1 MSSPKTGLWLLVL
14 LVVLIPILP
23 WLLIGPRFEALT
35 AGLFS
40 SSEAGAMAGWPGIV
54 GVLLLASDS
63 FLPVPATLTM
73 SGLGL
78 LYGWVVGGLLAS
90 LGLFLSGLVAYA
102 LCRRF
107 GQRLAVR
114 IAGVAGL
121 ERMRRALDSYGPV
134 LIAATRSVPVLQ
146 EASSCLAGL
155 VGMQPRSY
163 FAGLFFGCLPA
174 GFAYA
179 AIGATAVQDK
189 GMAVWLSVLVPVLT
203 WPLIW
208 ILARRARTTS

>member
-1 MSSPKTGLWLLVL
+1 VL

-35 AGLFS
+35 AGLLP
-40 SSEAGAMAGWPGIV
+40 AGEVHALVWWSGPV

-73 SGLGL
+73 SALGL
-78 LYGWVVGGLLAS
+78 MYGWVVGGLLAW
-90 LGLFLSGLVAYA
+90 LGLFLSGLVAYGV
-102 LCRRF
+102 CRKF
-107 GQRLAVR
+107 GHRLAVR
-114 IAGVAGL
+114 IAGESGL
-121 ERMRRALDSYGPV
+121 ERMRLALDSYGPV

-155 VGMQPRSY
+155 AGMRPRAY
-163 FAGLFFGCLPA
+163 FLALLLGSLPA

-189 GMAVWLSVLVPVLT
+189 GLAVWLSVLVPVLT

-208 ILARRARTTS
+208 LLVRRARAGS